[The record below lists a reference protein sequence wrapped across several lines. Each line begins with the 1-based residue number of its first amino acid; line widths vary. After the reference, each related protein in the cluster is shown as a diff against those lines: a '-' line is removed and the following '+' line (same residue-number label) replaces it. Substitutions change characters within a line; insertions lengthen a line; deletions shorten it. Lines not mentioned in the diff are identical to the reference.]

1 MRPGQPMDQAV
12 TSDKQS
18 RLNAD
23 RLESA
28 LAQKREGL
36 AELENDALREQRE
49 QAIEQMATYVSMLR
63 DTTTTSAALAAAYGP
78 DGRPRLPFAF
88 KLEFEDG
95 RWNVDE
101 KQLDTAPHVGDI
113 VSFGDGRPWR
123 IRATTLVRARPARKP
138 VREFFICAPAA

>member
-1 MRPGQPMDQAV
+1 MLTRM

-23 RLESA
+23 QLESA
-28 LAQKREGL
+28 LAQERYGL
-36 AELENDALREQRE
+36 SELEQDARARRE
-49 QAIEQMATYVSMLR
+49 QALEQMSAYVSMLR
-63 DTTTTSAALAAAYGP
+63 NTSAAIRTA
-78 DGRPRLPFAF
+78 DGLPRRPFSF

-101 KQLDTAPHVGDI
+101 MELDVAPRVGDI

-123 IRATTLVRARPARKP
+123 IRATQSVRARPARKP
-138 VREFFICAPAA
+138 VREFYVCAPAA